1 MSHSNLYPFK
11 TRPYAHQ
18 SYAWE
23 HSKDLDEF
31 ALFMDMGTGKS
42 KVIIDNI
49 AYLYDKGRIDS
60 ALIIAPK
67 GTYQNWTR
75 NEIPTHM
82 PDHIVVDTAAWY
94 ASPKKKEADKLNNIL
109 SPSHNLRVLVMNVEA
124 FSSAKGVKYAET
136 FMRCAGSTMMVVDES
151 TTIKNPKAK
160 RTKALVKTGIQAKFK
175 RILTGEPVTRSPLDL
190 YAQFQFLNPH
200 LLGFSSY
207 YTFRNR
213 FSIMVDMKAGT
224 RSFKKVVGYQRL
236 TELNDAIQPHSY
248 RIKKEECLD
257 LPPKV
262 YQYRYVDLSPEQ
274 KKLYKDLSD
283 LAVTQLDGKVLS
295 IDNVLT
301 MMLRLHQITCGHYTS
316 DEGEVIPVE
325 NNRISELLQVLGEA
339 PDKVIIWAN
348 YIQDIKNIV
357 ECLTKEYGPESVV
370 QYYGAVNQDDRNLAI
385 ERFQGDPTCK
395 FFVGNP
401 QTGSMGITLTAAD
414 TVVYYS
420 NSYNLEHRL
429 QSEDRAHRIGQN
441 KSVTYV
447 DIICPKTIDE
457 KIVKALKAKKNI
469 AQQVMG
475 DEWKE
480 WLQ

>member
-1 MSHSNLYPFK
+1 MTHSNVYPFK
-11 TRPYAHQ
+11 TKPYEHQ
-18 SYAWE
+18 EHAW
-23 HSKDLDEF
+23 SRSRDLEEF

-42 KVIIDNI
+42 KVIIDNL
-49 AYLYDKGRIDS
+49 AYLYDSGRIDS
-60 ALIIAPK
+60 ALIVAPK

-82 PDHIVVDTAAWY
+82 PDHIMVDTAAWY
-94 ASPKKKEADKLNNIL
+94 ASPKKKEAEKLEKIL
-109 SPSHNLRVLVMNVEA
+109 NPSHNLRVLVMNVES

-136 FMRCAGSTMMVVDES
+136 FMRCSGSTMMVVDES

-160 RTKALVKTGIQAKFK
+160 RTKSLVRVGIQAKYK

-207 YTFRNR
+207 FTFRNR

-224 RSFKKVVGYQRL
+224 RSFKKIVGYQRL
-236 TELNDAIQPHSY
+236 EELNNAIQPHSY
-248 RIKKEECLD
+248 RIKKEDCLD

-262 YQYRYVDLSPEQ
+262 YQYRYVELTTEQ
-274 KKLYKDLSD
+274 KRLYKDLSD
-283 LAVTQLDGKVLS
+283 VAVTSLDNKVLS

-316 DEGEVIPVE
+316 DEGDVIKVD
-325 NNRISELLQVLGEA
+325 NNRINELLQVLGEA

-348 YIQDIKNIV
+348 YIQDIKSIV
-357 ECLTKEYGPESVV
+357 EALTEEYG
-370 QYYGAVNQDDRNLAI
+370 NQDDRNLAI
-385 ERFQGDPTCK
+385 DRFQKDPTCK

-429 QSEDRAHRIGQN
+429 QSEDRAHRIGQD
-441 KSVTYV
+441 KSVLYV

-475 DEWKE
+475 DNWKE